1 MTDHPGSVLPASIV
15 QTTPVPAGRLSVTLS
30 PAAMP
35 AVLLVKVTVKPICEP
50 APTLGAS
57 DVLAIVTV
65 AQRTVSEAEE
75 EPAPSLLVVKL
86 AVLK

>member
-1 MTDHPGSVLPASIV
+1 
-15 QTTPVPAGRLSVTLS
+15 
-30 PAAMP
+30 
-35 AVLLVKVTVKPICEP
+35 LVKVTVKPICEP

-65 AQRTVSEAEE
+65 AQRTVSDAEE